1 MSRGLAVVL
10 ACSMLVLPS
19 GVLLSQHP
27 DPYESVVAWAQEAQ
41 ARNDFPAAVEFYR
54 KAVTLRPEIAELR
67 ANLGLM
73 YYQTGELDQAASS
86 LRQSLRLNRE
96 LFVPNLF
103 LGLDYLRLKRF
114 KEAVPYLKKAAN
126 LRPNDVQAQLGLGQA
141 YAGSGDTRLAIG
153 SYLRATSLDSRNAD
167 AWYRLGMHSL
177 EHVEADARVLL
188 TRYKESG
195 YVYAL
200 IADNFSEQGALI
212 QAADAYRKALG
223 CSAYPPGTHASYA
236 FVLLRQHDFSAA
248 LRELNAEL
256 ASNPGSLLTKLGVA
270 RLHVEEGAAGQA
282 AKEIGQIWNLDA
294 GFLRAHASQLKVGLP
309 QAKHTELQQALE
321 AEQAGGNLPI
331 EALAAFQNNSLA
343 EPTGQ
348 NAVDSQ
354 DGTARLRK
362 ANGTAAGLYA
372 AGNYR
377 PCADFLSSKLRMLT
391 TSELRL
397 LAICG
402 YFTGDYQHSLQAAQ
416 KLAARIVTEAEGLYW
431 ETRSAQ
437 KLATQA
443 LGRASQL
450 DSGSPTFHVLLGD
463 LYRQRKFFPD
473 AAQEYQ
479 KALALAPN
487 DVGALFGFS
496 LALLADNKLDQAFD
510 VAHTALKNNS
520 NDPELNAVM
529 GEILCARND
538 FSGAEPYLKKSL
550 NTKPEYVSHVHALL
564 GSVYS
569 KTNRTQE
576 AILELKL
583 ALADDKD
590 GHIHYQIAR
599 LYLKIGDRDSAKR
612 ELELSKRLRSEGLN
626 RAAVAMQQTDLDSE
640 SNSTY

>member
-1 MSRGLAVVL
+1 MSRGLTVL
-10 ACSMLVLPS
+10 FASSLLFLPS
-19 GVLLSQHP
+19 GVLLSQQP
-27 DPYESVVAWAQEAQ
+27 DAYESLVAWAQEAQ

-54 KAVTLRPEIAELR
+54 KAVALRPDIAELR

-73 YYQTGELDQAASS
+73 YYQTGDLEQAASS
-86 LRQSLRLNRE
+86 LRQALRLNPK

-103 LGLDYLRLKRF
+103 LGLDHLKLKRF
-114 KEAVPYLKKAAN
+114 EEAIPYLRKAAN
-126 LRPNDVQAQLGLGQA
+126 LRPTDVQTQLALGQA

-153 SYLRATSLDSRNAD
+153 SYLRATRLDSGNAD

-223 CSAYPPGTHASYA
+223 CSAYPPGTHADYA
-236 FVLLRQHDFSAA
+236 FVLLRQHDLSAA

-256 ASNPGSLLTKLGVA
+256 ASNSGSLLAKLGLA
-270 RLHVEEGAAGQA
+270 RLHVEQGATGEA
-282 AKEIGQIWNLDA
+282 AKEVGQIRNIDD
-294 GFLRAHASQLKVGLP
+294 GFLRARASQLKVGLP
-309 QAKHTELQQALE
+309 QAKHAELQKALE
-321 AEQAGGNLPI
+321 AEQAGGNLPV
-331 EALAAFQNNSLA
+331 EAVAAFQNNSLA

-348 NAVDSQ
+348 NAVNTQ
-354 DGTARLRK
+354 EGTARLKKTNRS
-362 ANGTAAGLYA
+362 AAGLYA
-372 AGNYR
+372 GGNYR
-377 PCADFLSSKLRMLT
+377 QCADLLSSKLRMLP
-391 TSELRL
+391 TSELRM
-397 LAICG
+397 LAICA
-402 YFTGDYQHSLQAAQ
+402 YFTGDYQHSFQAAQ
-416 KLAARIVTEAEGLYW
+416 QLASHNATEAEGLYW

-437 KLATQA
+437 KLAAEA
-443 LGRASQL
+443 LGRASEL
-450 DSGSPTFHVLLGD
+450 DSGSPKFHVLLGD

-487 DVGALFGFS
+487 DVGALFGLS
-496 LALLADNKLDQAFD
+496 LALLADNQLDQAFD
-510 VAHTALKNNS
+510 VAHTALKNSS

-550 NTKPEYVSHVHALL
+550 NTKPEYLSHVHALL
-564 GSVYS
+564 GSVYA
-569 KTNRTQE
+569 KTNHTQE
-576 AILELKL
+576 AISELKL

-612 ELELSKRLRSEGLN
+612 ELEVSQRLRSQGLN

-640 SNSTY
+640 SQ

>member
-1 MSRGLAVVL
+1 MSRGLTVVL
-10 ACSMLVLPS
+10 ACSMLFLPPR
-19 GVLLSQHP
+19 VLLSQRP

-41 ARNDFPAAVEFYR
+41 ARNDFPAAVGFYR

-73 YYQTGELDQAASS
+73 YYQTGELNQAASS
-86 LRQSLRLNRE
+86 LRQSLRLNPQ

-103 LGLDYLRLKRF
+103 LGLDYLKLKRF
-114 KEAVPYLKKAAN
+114 EEAVPYLKKAAN
-126 LRPNDVQAQLGLGQA
+126 LRPSDVQAQLGLGQA

-188 TRYKESG
+188 NRYKESG

-223 CSAYPPGTHASYA
+223 CSASPPGTHASYA

-256 ASNPGSLLTKLGVA
+256 ASNPGSLLVKLGVA

-282 AKEIGQIWNLDA
+282 AKEIEQIWNIDA
-294 GFLRAHASQLKVGLP
+294 GFLRAYASQLKVGLP
-309 QAKHTELQQALE
+309 QAKHAELQQALE

-331 EALAAFQNNSLA
+331 EALAAFQTNSLA
-343 EPTGQ
+343 EPQ
-348 NAVDSQ
+348 E
-354 DGTARLRK
+354 GTARLKK

-372 AGNYR
+372 GGKYR
-377 PCADFLSSKLRMLT
+377 PCADLLSSKLRMLP

-397 LAICG
+397 LAICS

-437 KLATQA
+437 KIATQA

-479 KALALAPN
+479 KVLAVAPN
-487 DVGALFGFS
+487 DVGALFGLS

-520 NDPELNAVM
+520 DDPELNAVM

-583 ALADDKD
+583 ALGDDKD